1 MIECDYEFERFEGNK
16 KKKYTPSKIIRKIE
30 NLSYIKAPN
39 SFGKSTFLNLIAL
52 GFYAHQN
59 TEVNEVLR
67 SNIRDLL
74 ESENQKIKFDLRIT
88 NKNKQILISKNEL
101 DSKDFDIFEIINDK
115 KERLTPVTIA
125 KKFKIIYDIPRN
137 PTTRLKQL
145 AEEVRDEQNKYGN
158 RISRLRTRILEIL
171 EEIRESKDPDYI
183 NSLIETKKELETD
196 LKSCSGTIEKLK
208 KELTNLEDYFFRRMF
223 TQYSEEYRKAE
234 QKKESL
240 KSQTKS
246 TERRIFKENMEF
258 HTNYDLAKSEIRK
271 IEELYDS
278 VTDN

>member
-1 MIECDYEFERFEGNK
+1 M
-16 KKKYTPSKIIRKIE
+16 
-30 NLSYIKAPN
+30 
-39 SFGKSTFLNLIAL
+39 IAL

-88 NKNKQILISKNEL
+88 NKNKRILISKNEL

-145 AEEVRDEQNKYGN
+145 TEEVRDEQ
-158 RISRLRTRILEIL
+158 
-171 EEIRESKDPDYI
+171 
-183 NSLIETKKELETD
+183 
-196 LKSCSGTIEKLK
+196 
-208 KELTNLEDYFFRRMF
+208 
-223 TQYSEEYRKAE
+223 
-234 QKKESL
+234 
-240 KSQTKS
+240 
-246 TERRIFKENMEF
+246 
-258 HTNYDLAKSEIRK
+258 
-271 IEELYDS
+271 
-278 VTDN
+278 